1 MKYLMLIVSSL
12 LLSACAA
19 TPYAT
24 PTEGDIANLKVPIPG
39 TKFIHGWPPTG
50 WTSMNIL
57 IGEPDES
64 GCMDRMRSV
73 DSDVIAE
80 DGTIVVP
87 ANKDLFIFLSSSRG
101 DVGCLIGTVTR
112 FEKDKNYELKYQLYS
127 DRCAITIPQ
136 TTIEGKLVPTRLY
149 EYTSGWTTSCKVEGD
164 IDKKLV
170 FCVAGLAPFGD
181 TKCSSRPIPSE
192 LRPSERRI
200 KCIPDVG
207 CTYK

>member
-19 TPYAT
+19 PYAT

-50 WTSMNIL
+50 WSGTHIN
-57 IGEPDES
+57 IGELDES
-64 GCMDRMRSV
+64 GCIDGLLSSV

-87 ANKDLFIFLSSSRG
+87 ANKDLFIFVSSSRG

-136 TTIEGKLVPTRLY
+136 RTIAGELVPTRLY
-149 EYTSGWTTSCKVEGD
+149 EYETSGWSTGCKVEGD

-170 FCVAGLAPFGD
+170 FCVSGLAPFGD
-181 TKCSSRPIPSE
+181 R
-192 LRPSERRI
+192 
-200 KCIPDVG
+200 G
-207 CTYK
+207 CFE

>member
-19 TPYAT
+19 PYAT

-50 WTSMNIL
+50 WSGTHIN
-57 IGEPDES
+57 IGELDEG
-64 GCMDRMRSV
+64 GCIDGLLSSV

-87 ANKDLFIFLSSSRG
+87 ANKDLFIQISVSRG
-101 DVGCLIGTVTR
+101 DVACIIGTIIQ
-112 FEKDKNYELKYQLYS
+112 FEKDKSYELQYQLYS
-127 DRCAITIPQ
+127 DHCAITIPQ
-136 TTIEGKLVPTRLY
+136 RTIAGELVPTRLY
-149 EYTSGWTTSCKVEGD
+149 EYETSGWSTGCKVEGD

-170 FCVAGLAPFGD
+170 FCVSGLAPLGD
-181 TKCSSRPIPSE
+181 R
-192 LRPSERRI
+192 
-200 KCIPDVG
+200 G
-207 CTYK
+207 CFE